1 MFELIKL
8 LTEEENKLDKIL
20 LKLTQYTFTLFVS
33 ANFFE
38 LFVSDFSLINP
49 LNPSEWFIYFT
60 SGYALIAI
68 FIFFICNISLFHVLP
83 IITNSILKLLNPKI
97 TDADIDQIVDFSRN
111 NTLIKVLKWLKIITY
126 NNQFSRFQAGEN
138 TDKVFDL
145 FTSKLKEDE
154 EHPVQQMEDNLSYL
168 WNLYIILVVSYIIYI
183 HLITKSLLL
192 PILIVSVGIILLIVN
207 LGISVISTLYK
218 KYREDLEFILK
229 YLIADKSIEDA
240 LQRNGISLEAVTI
253 SPKSQSILLGF
264 TYREEKYLIFHLKEN
279 KPLRQDIAKSLID
292 GANELNRKIILIN
305 TRGTTKAAKLEV
317 EKNKNSIIQ
326 IEYDDIIE
334 LSQKLT
340 DEFSD
345 AFD

>member
-20 LKLTQYTFTLFVS
+20 LKLTQYTFTIFVS

-49 LNPSEWFIYFT
+49 LNPSEWLIYFT

-83 IITNSILKLLNPKI
+83 IITTSILKLLNPKI
-97 TDADIDQIVDFSRN
+97 TDADIDQIVDFSVN

-154 EHPVQQMEDNLSYL
+154 EHPVQQMEDNLAYL

-240 LQRNGISLEAVTI
+240 LQRNGISLEAVIIKSEPQTI
-253 SPKSQSILLGF
+253 LPGF
-264 TYREEKYLIFHLKEN
+264 TYREKKYLIFHLMEN
-279 KPLRQDIAKSLID
+279 KPLRRHIAESLIV

-317 EKNKNSIIQ
+317 EKNKNSIMQ
-326 IEYDDIIE
+326 IEYDDIGE
-334 LSQKLT
+334 LSLKLT